1 MNLFLEIFVLRNQMR
16 AQATNSFKTKQTRH
30 PRYVKKYARAGK
42 GDPEMLIMTFGVSQ
56 GSTLGSF
63 QH

>member
-1 MNLFLEIFVLRNQMR
+1 MR

-56 GSTLGSF
+56 GSTLGPF